1 VSAMS
6 AREDIIMA
14 SVEAYI
20 SAVNNLMIKKSR
32 RTPSRSEGEG
42 RDREIGLHT

>member
-1 VSAMS
+1 VTINVEDEMGNTVSARS

-32 RTPSRSEGEG
+32 RDEK
-42 RDREIGLHT
+42 